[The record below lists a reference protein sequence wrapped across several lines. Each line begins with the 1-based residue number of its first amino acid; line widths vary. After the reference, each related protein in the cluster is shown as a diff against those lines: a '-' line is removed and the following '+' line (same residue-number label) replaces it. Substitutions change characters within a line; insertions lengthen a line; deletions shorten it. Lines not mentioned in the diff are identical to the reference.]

1 MYIVFFSK
9 VQDHQEEEAQAMTTI
24 SQESNF
30 TGK

>member
-9 VQDHQEEEAQAMTTI
+9 VQDQQDETQAMTTI

-30 TGK
+30 TGN